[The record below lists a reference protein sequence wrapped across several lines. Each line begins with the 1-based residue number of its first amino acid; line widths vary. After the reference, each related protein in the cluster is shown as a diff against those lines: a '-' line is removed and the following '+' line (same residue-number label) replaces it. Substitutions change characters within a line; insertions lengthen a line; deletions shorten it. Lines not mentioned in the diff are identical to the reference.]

1 MLDDT
6 NFMHRT
12 KERTGCLQE
21 GIKGGN
27 YKMEKEKMTGNNMT
41 RYPSIDKPWLK
52 YYSQEIIDAPL
63 PKCTIYEHI
72 FNNNQDN
79 LDRTAL
85 VYYGTKISYRQMFQE
100 ISYIAGTLED
110 NGVKEGDIVTVCMIN
125 SPETIY
131 LMFALNKI
139 GAVAN
144 MVYGSSTCE
153 ELKKYVLDVNS
164 KIVFTL
170 DWFQDKFAQ
179 IVRETGLERIVV
191 AGSTDSMSFIN
202 QMGARLFKGIK
213 PIPLPS
219 DPRFTTWKKFFQ
231 NKKESKRTCHD
242 ADAPAV
248 ITYTGGTTGGSK
260 GAILTNKAIIAVA
273 QQYIMGEQELRRES
287 TWMQVL
293 PLFIAYGVTCSLV
306 IPLTVGMTLIVR
318 IPMAESIAEFYK
330 KFKPNHIMYGP
341 AYWEAFADANENLDL
356 SNLIAP
362 ITGGDALHAATE
374 TKINDYLQK
383 HGSPYLLM
391 NGYGMTE
398 VGAAVSVNYKYAHE
412 FGSVGIPFVKNIIS
426 TFDTETGQEL
436 RYGERVEIC
445 IQTPSMMLGYV
456 NNPEETNNIIRKHE
470 DGQLWVHSGDLGYVT
485 EDGFVHISGRLKR
498 YMMYIANGL
507 HKKIF
512 SLDIEKVLLEH
523 PYVDNCAVVPIA
535 DNDTFQ
541 KPVAFI
547 ILKKDMP
554 YDINI
559 ENEFEAYAEKNLQD
573 GYKPVK
579 YFFVYGF
586 PLTKVGKIDYLA
598 LEKAAEKS

>member
-1 MLDDT
+1 
-6 NFMHRT
+6 
-12 KERTGCLQE
+12 
-21 GIKGGN
+21 
-27 YKMEKEKMTGNNMT
+27 MTG
-41 RYPSIDKPWLK
+41 YPSIDKPWLK
-52 YYSQEIIDAPL
+52 YYSQEVIDAPL
-63 PKCTIYEHI
+63 PECTIYEHI

-79 LDRTAL
+79 LDRIAL

-110 NGVKEGDIVTVCMIN
+110 NGIKEGDIVTVCMIN

-131 LMFALNKI
+131 LIFALSKI

-144 MVYGSSTCE
+144 MVYGASTSE
-153 ELKKYVLDVNS
+153 ELKKYILDVKS

-170 DWFQDKFAQ
+170 DLFQDKFAQ
-179 IVRETGLERIVV
+179 IAGKTQLEKIVV
-191 AGSTDSMSFIN
+191 AGSTDSMSLTN
-202 QMGARLFKGIK
+202 QIGARLFKGIK
-213 PIPLPS
+213 PISLPD
-219 DPRFTTWKKFFQ
+219 DPRFVTWKKFFA
-231 NKKESKRTCHD
+231 NKEESKRMYHN

-260 GAILTNKAIIAVA
+260 GAILSNKAIIAVA
-273 QQYIMGEQELRRES
+273 QQYIIGEQKLRRES

-293 PLFIAYGVTCSLV
+293 PLFIAYGVTCSLM
-306 IPLTVGMTLIVR
+306 IPLTVGMSLIVR
-318 IPMAESIAEFYK
+318 IPMAESIADLYK

-362 ITGGDALHAATE
+362 ITGGDALHEATE
-374 TKINDYLQK
+374 TKINDYLKK
-383 HGSPYLLM
+383 HGSSYLLM

-412 FGSVGIPFVKNIIS
+412 LGSVGMPFVKNVIS
-426 TFDTETGQEL
+426 AFDTETGQEL
-436 RYGERVEIC
+436 RYGERGEIC

-456 NNPEETNNIIRKHE
+456 NNPKETNNIIKRHE
-470 DGQLWVHSGDLGYVT
+470 DGKLWVHSGDLGYIT
-485 EDGFVHISGRLKR
+485 SDGFVHISGRLKR

-512 SLDIEKVLLEH
+512 SLDIEKVLLGH

-535 DNDTFQ
+535 DSVTFQ

-547 ILKKDMP
+547 ILKKDLPHDVNMDKELKE
-554 YDINI
+554 YT
-559 ENEFEAYAEKNLQD
+559 EKNLQD

-579 YFFVYGF
+579 YIFVDRF
-586 PLTKVGKIDYLA
+586 PLTKVGKVDYLA
-598 LEKAAEKS
+598 LEKEAEKK

>member
-1 MLDDT
+1 MG
-6 NFMHRT
+6 
-12 KERTGCLQE
+12 KERVIE
-21 GIKGGN
+21 
-27 YKMEKEKMTGNNMT
+27 NNMT
-41 RYPSIDKPWLK
+41 GYPSIDRPWLK
-52 YYSQEIIDAPL
+52 YYSQETIDAPL
-63 PKCTIYEHI
+63 PECTIYEHI
-72 FNNNQDN
+72 YNNNQDN

-100 ISYIAGTLED
+100 ISYIARDLED

-131 LMFALNKI
+131 LIFALNKI

-144 MVYGSSTCE
+144 MVYGSSTSE
-153 ELKKYVLDVNS
+153 EIKKYILDTKS

-170 DWFQDKFAQ
+170 DLFQDKFTQ
-179 IVRETGLERIVV
+179 IMGETEIEKVVV
-191 AGSTDSMSFIN
+191 AGSTNSMSFIN
-202 QMGARLFKGIK
+202 QIGARLFKGIK
-213 PIPLPS
+213 PIPLPDDS
-219 DPRFTTWKKFFQ
+219 RFTTWKNFFH
-231 NKKESKRTCHD
+231 NKRESKVVCHN
-242 ADAPAV
+242 ANAPAV

-260 GAILTNKAIIAVA
+260 GAMLSNKAVIAVA

-293 PLFIAYGVTCSLV
+293 PLFIAYGVTCSLM

-318 IPMAESIAEFYK
+318 IPMTESIADFYK
-330 KFKPNHIMYGP
+330 KFRLNHIMYGP
-341 AYWEAFADANENLDL
+341 AYWEAFADADEDLDL

-362 ITGGDALHAATE
+362 ITGGDVLHAATE
-374 TKINDYLQK
+374 TKINNYLQK
-383 HGSPYLLM
+383 HGSPYSLM

-412 FGSVGIPFVKNIIS
+412 FGSVGIPFVKNVIAA
-426 TFDTETGQEL
+426 FDTETGQEL
-436 RYGERVEIC
+436 RYGERGEIC
-445 IQTPSMMLGYV
+445 IYTPSMMLEYV
-456 NNPEETNNIIRKHE
+456 NNPKETNNIIRKHE
-470 DGQLWVHSGDLGYVT
+470 DGKLWIHSGDLGYVT

-507 HKKIF
+507 HKKVF

-535 DNDTFQ
+535 DSITFQ

-547 ILKKDMP
+547 ILKKDLPNGVNM
-554 YDINI
+554 
-559 ENEFEAYAEKNLQD
+559 EKEFEVYAEEILQD

-579 YFFVYGF
+579 YIFVNKF
-586 PLTKVGKIDYLA
+586 PLTKVGKVDYIA
-598 LEKAAEKS
+598 LEKEAEKTI